1 MKVNPTVHS
10 SHANMSAHS
19 NNHIS
24 TRPLYTHQKR
34 KILLFDGDILCSCAC
49 PDKNKNADDEG
60 GGDDV
65 YDENNNEENVN
76 DDD

>member
-1 MKVNPTVHS
+1 
-10 SHANMSAHS
+10 MSAHS

-34 KILLFDGDILCSCAC
+34 KILLFDADITACA
-49 PDKNKNADDEG
+49 DKNENADDEG
-60 GGDDV
+60 GGSDDV

>member
-1 MKVNPTVHS
+1 
-10 SHANMSAHS
+10 MSAHP

-24 TRPLYTHQKR
+24 TCPPHTHQKQ
-34 KILLFDGDILCSCAC
+34 KIWLFDGDITACA
-49 PDKNKNADDEG
+49 DKNENADDEG